1 MLTKITIIPPASIT
15 SLQKRGIGKSF
26 PRKKVIAPITPK
38 TIPATS
44 PTFSNLFKRRLFR
57 RAKIPDNNISATP
70 IRRYIL
76 DSTNKVWNFSS
87 PVSYRYLKTPF
98 KLPEL
103 IHSQALY
110 ISSDITSDMLSDWL
124 SRVGSAIPRG
134 FSRYYILGLLKEQP
148 MTGKEIIDKA
158 ILQSDGKWRPSPG
171 LIYPLLGRLLE
182 EGLITETDNG
192 KYQIAKKGLDIAADI
207 DSVHNIIQK
216 QLDVMLRVGNIGRF
230 MAMDLID
237 RVSTIGST
245 LSSNLD
251 RMTEEERNKY
261 RQFLQTELNKLDEQ
275 KNSSEKVS
283 VE

>member
-1 MLTKITIIPPASIT
+1 
-15 SLQKRGIGKSF
+15 
-26 PRKKVIAPITPK
+26 
-38 TIPATS
+38 
-44 PTFSNLFKRRLFR
+44 
-57 RAKIPDNNISATP
+57 
-70 IRRYIL
+70 
-76 DSTNKVWNFSS
+76 
-87 PVSYRYLKTPF
+87 
-98 KLPEL
+98 
-103 IHSQALY
+103 
-110 ISSDITSDMLSDWL
+110 MLSDWL

-134 FSRYYILGLLKEQP
+134 FSRHYILGLLKQQP

-182 EGLITETDNG
+182 EGLIAETENG
-192 KYQIAKKGLDIAADI
+192 RYQITKKGLDITTDV

-216 QLDVMLRVGNIGRF
+216 QLDVMLKVGNMGRF

-261 RQFLQTELNKLDEQ
+261 RRFLLTELRKLDEQ

>member
-1 MLTKITIIPPASIT
+1 M
-15 SLQKRGIGKSF
+15 GIC
-26 PRKKVIAPITPK
+26 
-38 TIPATS
+38 
-44 PTFSNLFKRRLFR
+44 L
-57 RAKIPDNNISATP
+57 
-70 IRRYIL
+70 
-76 DSTNKVWNFSS
+76 
-87 PVSYRYLKTPF
+87 YL
-98 KLPEL
+98 
-103 IHSQALY
+103 
-110 ISSDITSDMLSDWL
+110 SSDITSDMLSDWL

-134 FSRYYILGLLKEQP
+134 FSRHYILGLLKHQP

-182 EGLITETDNG
+182 EGLIAETENG
-192 KYQIAKKGLDIAADI
+192 RYQITKKGLNITTDV

-216 QLDVMLRVGNIGRF
+216 QLDVMLRVGNMGRF
-230 MAMDLID
+230 MTMDLID

-261 RQFLQTELNKLDEQ
+261 RRFLLTELRKLDEQ
-275 KNSSEKVS
+275 KNRSEKVN

>member
-1 MLTKITIIPPASIT
+1 MELFI
-15 SLQKRGIGKSF
+15 SL
-26 PRKKVIAPITPK
+26 
-38 TIPATS
+38 
-44 PTFSNLFKRRLFR
+44 
-57 RAKIPDNNISATP
+57 
-70 IRRYIL
+70 
-76 DSTNKVWNFSS
+76 
-87 PVSYRYLKTPF
+87 SYRYLKTLF